1 MISFTLGQAAPAL
14 TTIENV
20 ACLPGKILYQCDML
34 QKLATHPASKDRINK
49 PGKPRKTSCAT
60 STAPGWIWSDMWT
73 APMDFRR
80 LRIERPYHCK
90 QAALVLGYVTEQD
103 FKRWVRPADMSIPT
117 KHKKLFQ
124 SRQGCFSA

>member
-20 ACLPGKILYQCDML
+20 ACLPGKILNQCDML

-49 PGKPRKTSCAT
+49 PT
-60 STAPGWIWSDMWT
+60 STAP
-73 APMDFRR
+73 
-80 LRIERPYHCK
+80 
-90 QAALVLGYVTEQD
+90 VLGYVTEQD

>member
-20 ACLPGKILYQCDML
+20 ACLPGKILNQCDML

-60 STAPGWIWSDMWT
+60 STAP
-73 APMDFRR
+73 
-80 LRIERPYHCK
+80 
-90 QAALVLGYVTEQD
+90 VLGYVTEQD